1 MKIELSKKRQKSD
14 LVILPCFEDGK
25 SFVLATDIKFQDS
38 KLLRTIL
45 DFKASLSEVALRYP
59 LQCADFVEK
68 RAVFLGLGAKSALT
82 LDDIRTAYATAIR
95 SVLQHGIDS
104 VNIYIPHVTLFSP
117 SEIVRAVAEGV
128 TLSNYSFQKLK
139 SKEKITLIKHVQ
151 IMADK
156 AFLPIAKK
164 ALTIARAV
172 HDTRDLVN
180 DNADTVTPHYL
191 EQTAAD
197 IAKSDQRFVL
207 KVLHKKDIEREKMG
221 LLLAVNRGS
230 SKDPKKDPRLICLS
244 YNGNP
249 TSQDRVALIGKG
261 VTYDTGGL
269 CLKPANSML
278 DMRMDM
284 GGAATVLGAIKAA
297 AKLSL
302 KQNID
307 AIVPTTENAIGSDSY
322 KVGDVVTSYTGRT
335 VEVDNTDAEGRLIL
349 ADAAGYC
356 VDKFKP
362 SLIIDVATLTG
373 AIIIALG
380 NNIAGLFSDS
390 PALVEILKRSSDY
403 TGDLI
408 WPMPA
413 FDPYLKLLKS
423 EVADTKNTGSRA
435 AGSITAGLFIRSF
448 IKKSVPWAHFDI
460 AGVAFLPKAFG
471 CNPKNATGAVVR
483 VLVDALEN
491 MTPAFFKALA
501 RESK

>member
-1 MKIELSKKRQKSD
+1 MKIELSKKRQKAD

-25 SFVLATDIKFQDS
+25 SFVLAADIQFRDN
-38 KLLRTIL
+38 KLLKTIL
-45 DFKASLSEVALRYP
+45 DFKAKLSEIALRYP
-59 LQCADFVEK
+59 LQCEDFVEK
-68 RAVFLGLGAKSALT
+68 RVIFLGLGTKSKLT
-82 LDDIRTAYATAIR
+82 LDDVRTAYATAIR
-95 SVLQHGIDS
+95 SILQNGIDS
-104 VNIYIPHVTLFSP
+104 VNVYLPHITLFSP
-117 SEIVRAVAEGV
+117 SNIVRAVSEGV
-128 TLSNYSFQKLK
+128 ALGNYSFQKLK
-139 SKEKITLIKHVQ
+139 SKEKITPIKHMQ
-151 IMADK
+151 IIADK
-156 AFLPIAKK
+156 AFAPIAKK
-164 ALTIARAV
+164 ALAIAKVV

-180 DNADTVTPHYL
+180 DNADTVTPFHL
-191 EQTAAD
+191 EQTAKD
-197 IAKSDQRFVL
+197 IAKSDKRFTL
-207 KVLHKKDIEREKMG
+207 KVLHKKEIEKEKMG

-230 SKDPKKDPRLICLS
+230 SKDTKKDPRLICLF

-249 TSQDRVALIGKG
+249 ASQDRIALIGKG

-269 CLKPANSML
+269 SLKPSNSML

-297 AKLSL
+297 AKISL
-302 KQNID
+302 KQNIM
-307 AIVPTTENAIGSDSY
+307 AIVPTTENAIGPDSY
-322 KVGDVVTSYTGRT
+322 KVGDVVTSYIGRT
-335 VEVDNTDAEGRLIL
+335 VEIDNTDAEGRLIL

-356 VDKFKP
+356 VEKFKP

-390 PALVEILKRSSDY
+390 PALVEVLKRSSDA
-403 TGDLI
+403 TGDLV

-423 EVADTKNTGSRA
+423 DVADTKNTGSRA

-448 IKKSVPWAHFDI
+448 IKKSVPWAHLDI

-483 VLVDALEN
+483 VLVDAMEN